1 MARYCG
7 HCGQQNPDD
16 GLYCDRFWDAVNATR
31 AKAGQ
36 PLLYA
41 VANDDCHFYPC
52 TKTDKPCP
60 FGEAYTVV
68 RAAALTP
75 AALFEAMEKGDSY
88 ASCGVD
94 LEDVRFDGKTL
105 YVSVPAKKGVTYTIK
120 FITTKRGVDTG
131 VVHTVSVASAVTVG
145 KIVFAP
151 AATASLTLSGEK
163 ITFAAADTPEV
174 EVGANGTLYDGVAGG
189 VGFTAITVAWLSQLN
204 AFGMIAISMMLAIIA
219 KGAETLQTR
228 LAVPASISGIITGI
242 LLFCMLGCEFFIN
255 YRMVFRKQRGERAKH
270 PADAGKEVA

>member
-1 MARYCG
+1 MLGAA
-7 HCGQQNPDD
+7 
-16 GLYCDRFWDAVNATR
+16 GLPLR

-131 VVHTVSVASAVTVG
+131 VVHTVSVASVGEPSKGGRPARTVPVYSKEIG
-145 KIVFAP
+145 TTVKSVSGDKGRRL
-151 AATASLTLSGEK
+151 AAEYSL
-163 ITFAAADTPEV
+163 AADDLYVRARV
-174 EVGANGTLYDGVAGG
+174 ESDEPALYYTTGGDGPMHPKTS
-189 VGFTAITVAWLSQLN
+189 TAWTQ
-204 AFGMIAISMMLAIIA
+204 
-219 KGAETLQTR
+219 
-228 LAVPASISGIITGI
+228 P
-242 LLFCMLGCEFFIN
+242 
-255 YRMVFRKQRGERAKH
+255 YQRT
-270 PADAGKEVA
+270 

>member
-1 MARYCG
+1 MRFQGADFPPVG
-7 HCGQQNPDD
+7 LLPDD
-16 GLYCDRFWDAVNATR
+16 GLYNDRFWDVVNAVR

-131 VVHTVSVASAVTVG
+131 VVHTVGFASVGQPDKGGRPARMVPIYSKEIGATVKSVSG
-145 KIVFAP
+145 DKGCSL
-151 AATASLTLSGEK
+151 AAEYSL
-163 ITFAAADTPEV
+163 AADDLYVRARV
-174 EVGANGTLYDGVAGG
+174 ESDEAALYYTSGG
-189 VGFTAITVAWLSQLN
+189 SCSMHPKTSMAWTQPYL
-204 AFGMIAISMMLAIIA
+204 
-219 KGAETLQTR
+219 ET
-228 LAVPASISGIITGI
+228 
-242 LLFCMLGCEFFIN
+242 
-255 YRMVFRKQRGERAKH
+255 
-270 PADAGKEVA
+270 